1 MRKFYINLGTLSLFV
16 IAGVIIGGIHLEEN
30 SFNWDKI
37 TNVEFGNWFGRYG
50 SYYEAKDAC
59 EEWVLKGGTYQVE
72 YKNGLLP
79 YRVGTDKV
87 RDIRTRNLRE
97 CFDESRTNQVIG
109 LTQKRAKEGG
119 SYDAEYLYEGNA
131 NKSRKV
137 IKKFKY

>member
-1 MRKFYINLGTLSLFV
+1 MRKLYINLGTISVLG
-16 IAGVIIGGIHLEEN
+16 IAGGIIFMQNN
-30 SFNWDKI
+30 SFNSDKI
-37 TNVEFGNWFGRYG
+37 TNVDFGNWFGRYG
-50 SYYEAKDAC
+50 SYYEAKEAC

-79 YRVGTDKV
+79 YDGGSVKV

>member
-1 MRKFYINLGTLSLFV
+1 MRLLKISMKRLLLPLLAALALPTAV
-16 IAGVIIGGIHLEEN
+16 EA
-30 SFNWDKI
+30 NWLLL
-37 TNVEFGNWFGRYG
+37 GRYG
-50 SYYEAKDAC
+50 SFYEAKEAC

-97 CFDESRTNQVIG
+97 CFDDTRTNQVLG

>member
-1 MRKFYINLGTLSLFV
+1 LRKLLISFGTLFV
-16 IAGVIIGGIHLEEN
+16 LAVAGRIYLQN
-30 SFNWDKI
+30 NRFNGDKI

-50 SYYEAKDAC
+50 SYYEAKEAC

-79 YRVGTDKV
+79 YDGGSVKV